1 MNKVFVGRNSAAF
14 SLRLSRVK
22 ICGQDFGSLWDIG
35 DFMRLATTVLAT
47 VIAVFAVAGSA
58 HAQYAPP
65 GSYNRTCTD
74 IETTWNTLSAT
85 CRTRSGSW
93 NYTTLRNYRDCDGDI
108 VNRNGRLEC
117 AGSFNDDDDGDRDDY
132 GGWLPMGSYRN
143 SCRNI
148 TIEGGTLTAECR
160 DSFGRFRYTELPGY
174 RSCRDIVNANGIL
187 RCSRDSDDNDDD
199 YGDGRLPG
207 GSWRNTCQNGRVVGN
222 VLTATCKDSYG
233 SWRASTLDLRYCR
246 FNVDNENGRL
256 VCGGA
261 GGGIGGYSRITIY
274 RHTNYAGRS
283 RTFSSDVPDLSAYG
297 FSNLTSSVVLQGG
310 VWQLCDKPNYRGYCV
325 ILDRSQSNLW
335 AFGFND
341 RTESLRRIR

>member
-1 MNKVFVGRNSAAF
+1 MGDVMKLAA
-14 SLRLSRVK
+14 K
-22 ICGQDFGSLWDIG
+22 I
-35 DFMRLATTVLAT
+35 LAALA
-47 VIAVFAVAGSA
+47 AVALTIGSA
-58 HAQYAPP
+58 QADYAPP
-65 GSYNRTCTD
+65 GSYQRTCSD

-85 CRTRSGSW
+85 CRTRTGSW

-108 VNRNGRLEC
+108 ANRNGRLEC
-117 AGSFNDDDDGDRDDY
+117 VGVYNDDDHGDDY

-148 TIEGGTLTAECR
+148 TIEGGTLLAECR
-160 DSFGRFRYTELPGY
+160 DNFGRFRYTELPGY

-187 RCSRDSDDNDDD
+187 RCRRDDYDDDDDGDDD

-207 GSWRNTCQNGRVVGN
+207 GSWRATCQNGRVYGN
-222 VLTATCKDSYG
+222 VLYATCRDRFG

-246 FNVDNENGRL
+246 YNVVNDNGRL
-256 VCGGA
+256 VCGGS
-261 GGGIGGYSRITIY
+261 GSPGGYRRITLY
-274 RHTNYAGRS
+274 RHTNYAGVS
-283 RTFSSDVPDLSAYG
+283 RTFSTDIPDLSGYG
-297 FSNLTSSVVLQGG
+297 FSNLTSSVVVQGG

-335 AFGFND
+335 ALGFND